1 MVQNPHWVLC
11 YLERMAVLEYVLFD
25 GIYSVSV
32 VLGLRIKWE
41 LFQLLCRG
49 SNEVRQLVVEIFVLI
64 FDVFLVF
71 CLSEDT
77 SMKQWLLD
85 CGLLL
90 VILQLVGSLGVGWLV
105 VAVFLVA
112 LLLFALMRLLGQHCR
127 LRCKLVGAVITLVTM
142 FS

>member
-1 MVQNPHWVLC
+1 
-11 YLERMAVLEYVLFD
+11 VLFD
-25 GIYSVSV
+25 GVYSVSV

-112 LLLFALMRLLGQHCR
+112 LLLFALMRLLG
-127 LRCKLVGAVITLVTM
+127 
-142 FS
+142 

>member
-1 MVQNPHWVLC
+1 M
-11 YLERMAVLEYVLFD
+11 LFD
-25 GIYSVSV
+25 GVYSVSV

-71 CLSEDT
+71 YLSEDT

>member
-1 MVQNPHWVLC
+1 M
-11 YLERMAVLEYVLFD
+11 LFD
-25 GIYSVSV
+25 GVYSVSV

>member
-1 MVQNPHWVLC
+1 M
-11 YLERMAVLEYVLFD
+11 LFD
-25 GIYSVSV
+25 GVYSVSV

-49 SNEVRQLVVEIFVLI
+49 SNQVRQLVVEIFVLI

-71 CLSEDT
+71 YLSEDT